1 MENASALRNDESDVS
16 QSRRRQNEASK
27 AGAAGEKAKWVLEI
41 KRAAPVL

>member
-1 MENASALRNDESDVS
+1 MENASALRNDVS
-16 QSRRRQNEASK
+16 QSRAAKTKRS

>member
-1 MENASALRNDESDVS
+1 MENASALRNDVS
-16 QSRRRQNEASK
+16 QSRAAKTK